1 VLLTASAVRDQMM
14 LCGNAFDAETKR
26 QMMAVADQIILLV
39 DASKFD
45 AIAPFQTAE
54 LSRVDAIIVDDQAP
68 SALVELLEAQNL
80 RVLIAEIGE
89 DATAAE

>member
-1 VLLTASAVRDQMM
+1 
-14 LCGNAFDAETKR
+14 
-26 QMMAVADQIILLV
+26 MMAVADQIILLV

-54 LSRVDAIIVDDQAP
+54 LSGADAIVVDDQAP
-68 SALVELLEAQNL
+68 PALLESLEAQNL